1 MIRILARSSH
11 PLAPIFHLNGGPG
24 ITNMTFPQAS
34 RLTAQHD
41 VVMVGYRGVD
51 GSSVLNCP
59 EVTAALE
66 KSADFLGKASLS
78 AYSQA
83 FASCAQRLE
92 RSGVDLAGYT
102 LAEQAD
108 DIEAARVA
116 LGYQRIDLLSESA
129 GTRLAMIYQWR
140 YPNSVDRSVMVG
152 VNPPGNFIYSGAEI
166 DQGIERYSAL
176 CAQQSACRARTG
188 NLAASMKHTAAHM
201 PSSWYSLP
209 IKPGN
214 ALVGTFL
221 GLTEANRGS
230 PLSGP
235 MTLDSWISAAHGD
248 PSGLWF
254 LSTMAG
260 LVLPSSFAWGEF
272 ASIGMAD
279 AQPVERYFSSGADR
293 GSIIGN
299 PLGEFLWGAG
309 GMAHAWPA
317 NPGENQY
324 TSVQNSNVPTLLIG
338 GTLDF
343 ETPAQNAT
351 KELLPHL
358 SNGHQVI
365 LSGLGHVDDF
375 DAYEPSAST
384 QLLTAFYATGQVD
397 TSRYTPNVV
406 SFTTSSTQTAIA
418 KDSLAD
424 NDRLRLVGSDLA
436 CGVGDPDPA
445 PRRYRPQDGR
455 MDPFGRSDRVRTRR
469 MVPRRTVGTAVLA
482 EPAARR
488 PAAGSGL
495 DRGADLAR
503 GLRRLGPHRH
513 AKGDAGQGHRCRGC
527 RCGGRSR
534 TRFPRDRR
542 AHGVDH
548 DDHRCGGRVEPE
560 SARARHL
567 DRAGR
572 VAAMAT
578 TPPQPTVARR
588 TPDRVEGLDHDLVVV
603 GHVEREVPVAPA
615 PGCLAPHA
623 AHHGDDYH
631 GSAEEI
637 LRAGPRRE
645 GETRHFERRS
655 CWPTNTGVW
664 SAGTTV
670 TSSAR
675 QWGSKPPPLV
685 GRRRARRGSNALA
698 RCSQHHKL
706 LDRGII
712 GIKADYT
719 INDFQHLIGCS
730 PAADTLVLAHASR
743 PLVVPQVRPASAGS
757 ESRPVVHKGGL
768 PIG

>member
-1 MIRILARSSH
+1 MTTSLRSPPSRSFTWARIAALLVTIVLLTGLTYLRVSSSPETVSVSQGAHAGQLTMHPCTYPTENGGYRADCGTLVVPENRADPRSRLIALPVTRILARSAH

-24 ITNMTFPQAS
+24 ETNMTFPQAN

-66 KSADFLGKASLS
+66 NSGYLGKASLS

-83 FASCAQRLE
+83 FASCAKRLE

-102 LAEQAD
+102 LAEQAG

-116 LGYQRIDLLSESA
+116 LGYKRIDLLSESA

-140 YPNSVDRSVMVG
+140 YPNSVDRSVMIG

-176 CAQQSACRARTG
+176 CAQQPACRARTG

-201 PSSWYSLP
+201 PSRWYFLP

-221 GLTEANRGS
+221 GLTEATAVDS

-235 MTLDSWISAAHGD
+235 MTLNSWISAAHGD
-248 PSGLWF
+248 PSGLWL
-254 LSTMAG
+254 LSTLAN
-260 LVLPSSFAWGEF
+260 LTLPQSFTWGEF

-309 GMAHAWPA
+309 GLAHAWPA

-375 DAYEPSAST
+375 ESYEPSAST
-384 QLLTAFYATGQVD
+384 QLLTTFYATGRVD
-397 TSRYTPNVV
+397 TSRYTPNRV
-406 SFTTSSTQTAIA
+406 SFTTSQTQAAIA
-418 KDSLAD
+418 KDLLAAMIGFAALAALSLLWVALRVRKHGAAGRKTSVATRTIVLLVLGLGGWFGAALVVLTFWPTLSLSSELLGILAISVPIALGLYLAWTHRD
-424 NDRLRLVGSDLA
+424 WDRASKSLGLLAAIAGALLGGWLGFTAVSGLFAIVTTTIGAAAGGNLALIAVSLVRERSARGH
-436 CGVGDPDPA
+436 GDDPA
-445 PRRYRPQDGR
+445 P
-455 MDPFGRSDRVRTRR
+455 
-469 MVPRRTVGTAVLA
+469 
-482 EPAARR
+482 
-488 PAAGSGL
+488 
-495 DRGADLAR
+495 
-503 GLRRLGPHRH
+503 
-513 AKGDAGQGHRCRGC
+513 
-527 RCGGRSR
+527 
-534 TRFPRDRR
+534 
-542 AHGVDH
+542 
-548 DDHRCGGRVEPE
+548 
-560 SARARHL
+560 
-567 DRAGR
+567 
-572 VAAMAT
+572 
-578 TPPQPTVARR
+578 QPT
-588 TPDRVEGLDHDLVVV
+588 P
-603 GHVEREVPVAPA
+603 
-615 PGCLAPHA
+615 
-623 AHHGDDYH
+623 
-631 GSAEEI
+631 
-637 LRAGPRRE
+637 
-645 GETRHFERRS
+645 
-655 CWPTNTGVW
+655 
-664 SAGTTV
+664 
-670 TSSAR
+670 
-675 QWGSKPPPLV
+675 
-685 GRRRARRGSNALA
+685 
-698 RCSQHHKL
+698 
-706 LDRGII
+706 
-712 GIKADYT
+712 
-719 INDFQHLIGCS
+719 
-730 PAADTLVLAHASR
+730 
-743 PLVVPQVRPASAGS
+743 
-757 ESRPVVHKGGL
+757 
-768 PIG
+768 

>member
-1 MIRILARSSH
+1 MKAKRIYTPSRIVALVVIGVLLLGLAYIGFASGDAAVSVPQGAHAGQLTMHPCTYSTEKGGYRADCGTLVVPENRADPRSRLIALPVTRILARSSH

-24 ITNMTFPQAS
+24 ITNMTFPQAN
-34 RLTAQHD
+34 RLAAQHD

-59 EVTAALE
+59 EVTAALQN
-66 KSADFLGKASLS
+66 SADYLGKASLS

-129 GTRLAMIYQWR
+129 GTRLAMTYSWR

-166 DQGIERYSAL
+166 DQGIEHYSAL
-176 CAQQSACRARTG
+176 CAKQPACRARTK
-188 NLAASMKHTAAHM
+188 NLAASMQHTAADM
-201 PSSWYSLP
+201 PSSWLSLP

-221 GLTEANRGS
+221 GLTEATGS
-230 PLSGP
+230 PLTGP
-235 MTLDSWISAAHGD
+235 MTLNSWISAAQGD

-254 LSTMAG
+254 LSAMAN
-260 LVLPSSFAWGEF
+260 LVLPQSFTWGEF

-384 QLLTAFYATGQVD
+384 QLLTTFYATGQVD
-397 TSRYTPNVV
+397 TSRYTPNEV
-406 SFTTSSTQTAIA
+406 SFATPDTQAAIA
-418 KDSLAD
+418 KKILATMIGVALVAVIWLVVLAI
-424 NDRLRLVGSDLA
+424 RIRRRGGTGRKTGAWIRSAGPIVFGLGGWCLGALLVLRFWLWPSGPLDDQLLA
-436 CGVGDPDPA
+436 VVSVAVPIWLGVYAGWVCTDTPKAMRAKGIGAAGVGAVVGAVLGFNVTSGLIALITTIIGAAAVSNLSLLVLDILTERA
-445 PRRYRPQDGR
+445 ASR
-455 MDPFGRSDRVRTRR
+455 
-469 MVPRRTVGTAVLA
+469 GTAAPAVDLSETDHL
-482 EPAARR
+482 EPA
-488 PAAGSGL
+488 
-495 DRGADLAR
+495 
-503 GLRRLGPHRH
+503 LR
-513 AKGDAGQGHRCRGC
+513 
-527 RCGGRSR
+527 
-534 TRFPRDRR
+534 
-542 AHGVDH
+542 
-548 DDHRCGGRVEPE
+548 
-560 SARARHL
+560 
-567 DRAGR
+567 
-572 VAAMAT
+572 
-578 TPPQPTVARR
+578 
-588 TPDRVEGLDHDLVVV
+588 
-603 GHVEREVPVAPA
+603 
-615 PGCLAPHA
+615 
-623 AHHGDDYH
+623 
-631 GSAEEI
+631 
-637 LRAGPRRE
+637 
-645 GETRHFERRS
+645 
-655 CWPTNTGVW
+655 
-664 SAGTTV
+664 
-670 TSSAR
+670 
-675 QWGSKPPPLV
+675 
-685 GRRRARRGSNALA
+685 
-698 RCSQHHKL
+698 
-706 LDRGII
+706 
-712 GIKADYT
+712 
-719 INDFQHLIGCS
+719 
-730 PAADTLVLAHASR
+730 
-743 PLVVPQVRPASAGS
+743 
-757 ESRPVVHKGGL
+757 
-768 PIG
+768 